1 MSTTKL
7 EDRIAVLEQ
16 LVTELRAHAERPP
29 RRDSMSKTLTCPIC
43 GGGSILGVREIK
55 EHTHGGLV
63 PLAIG
68 NRSGFWTSKT
78 GAPLQAYIC
87 KSCLLVEW
95 HLASIDNLVVD
106 GENVIAFERQA
117 EPSPPSLAPYR

>member
-1 MSTTKL
+1 MSTPKL

-16 LVTELRAHAERPP
+16 LVADLRTQLARPP

-55 EHTHGGLV
+55 EQTYGGLV

-68 NRSGFWTSKT
+68 NRSGFLRSKP
-78 GAPLQAYIC
+78 GAPLQAFVC
-87 KSCLLVEW
+87 KSCMFVEW
-95 HLASIDNLVVD
+95 HVASIDNLVVD
-106 GENVIAFERQA
+106 GEDVVAFERPVE
-117 EPSPPSLAPYR
+117 EPPPPDAPYR